1 MYLRF
6 DRRLLFP
13 LTPSTGGLERFSG
26 ADVTEDSP
34 GRAEKPLP
42 VKPLIVDAAETEVCL
57 VLDPSGLERPCVL
70 RPFDVP
76 DIVGTLRISWL
87 KAGSLI
93 HNQVYLWTSRT
104 ENLPR
109 MDEAYLEACTRS
121 PPHVFLERSH
131 ELFPSARKSA
141 TAKASTSTVSYQIRR
156 I

>member
-1 MYLRF
+1 MYLRL

-13 LTPSTGGLERFSG
+13 FAPSEGALARFSG

-42 VKPLIVDAAETEVCL
+42 DKPLIVDAAETEVCL

-76 DIVGTLRISWL
+76 NTVGTLRISWL

-93 HNQVYLWTSRT
+93 HNQV
-104 ENLPR
+104 NL
-109 MDEAYLEACTRS
+109 
-121 PPHVFLERSH
+121 
-131 ELFPSARKSA
+131 
-141 TAKASTSTVSYQIRR
+141 
-156 I
+156 